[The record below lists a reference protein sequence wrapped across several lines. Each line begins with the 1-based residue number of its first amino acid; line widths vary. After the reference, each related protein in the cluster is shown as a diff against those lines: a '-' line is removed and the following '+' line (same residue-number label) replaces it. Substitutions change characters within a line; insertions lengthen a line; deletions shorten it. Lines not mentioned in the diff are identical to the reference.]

1 MELEIKLLNGKAKA
15 PVRQHAFDAG
25 LDVYATDIAF
35 GPLVKN
41 KNTGKY
47 SCEYIEYK
55 TGISVNI
62 PSGYVG
68 LLFPRSS
75 VSKTR
80 LGLANSVGVVD
91 SGYTGEI
98 SLRFRDREL
107 LDMEVD
113 ENEFAKYSIS
123 SFDRAVYKE
132 GDAIGQLVIVPIELP
147 TVSVVSE
154 FSNTEELKTN
164 GRLNGGYGSTGN

>member
-1 MELEIKLLNGKAKA
+1 MELEIKLLNGKAKV
-15 PVRQHAFDAG
+15 PVRQHVGDAG

-41 KNTGKY
+41 VNTGKY

-55 TGISVNI
+55 TGIAVNI

-80 LGLANSVGVVD
+80 LNLANSVGVVD
-91 SGYTGEI
+91 AGYTGEI
-98 SLRFRDREL
+98 TLRFRDREL

-113 ENEFAKYSIS
+113 EHEFSKYSIS

-132 GDAIGQLVIVPIELP
+132 GDAVGQLVVVPIERP
-147 TVSVVSE
+147 EPRIVTE
-154 FSNTEELKTN
+154 FSNTEELNTN
-164 GRLNGGYGSTGN
+164 GRLEGGYGSTGK